1 MITVTI
7 LGIIGFGL
15 FAALIWYAVTP
26 TTASH
31 TASEPVVEDLP
42 SQTSPIP
49 PVHIRTA
56 PEPRPEAVVISHS
69 PKLMDPGWG
78 EQVPP
83 SNTGS
88 YISRLRA
95 EYDHNDKG
103 EVVPPPKPIEMDF
116 WEVRRWAEIHDLD
129 FSKWSDLPLL
139 NHQRATFNE
148 ARGKIGLPPLGPI
161 VKRVP

>member
-1 MITVTI
+1 MVTVTI
-7 LGIIGFGL
+7 LGIVGFGL

-42 SQTSPIP
+42 SQTTPLP

-56 PEPRPEAVVISHS
+56 PEHRPEAVVISHS

-78 EQVPP
+78 EQV
-83 SNTGS
+83 
-88 YISRLRA
+88 
-95 EYDHNDKG
+95 E
-103 EVVPPPKPIEMDF
+103 PPKPIEMDF

-161 VKRVP
+161 VKRAP